1 MDPNIIWEK
10 DPESLE
16 SLEFCTGANPVM
28 NLVNCSSGGQT
39 TPSPAVL
46 PTPVRQQT
54 VAKLGGTD
62 KVTVATPLANVTA
75 QCDSPQMETPL
86 LYCNSIST
94 PLHLAAL
101 NSPAHMSGISS
112 LNITGD
118 SDVSHSQLKLP
129 SFMPPPIRFDMVK
142 TKVIVLSHFTFKGQN

>member
-1 MDPNIIWEK
+1 MDLQK
-10 DPESLE
+10 SRHL
-16 SLEFCTGANPVM
+16 SHRTR
-28 NLVNCSSGGQT
+28 
-39 TPSPAVL
+39 
-46 PTPVRQQT
+46 VRSKKET
-54 VAKLGGTD
+54 FARDVH